1 MSPSIRLRLSIMM
14 FLQYFAWG
22 AWTVTM
28 GTYLLQTLRF
38 SGEQTGLAYGTASIA
53 AIVSPLFV
61 GLVVDRWFA
70 SQRALAVLFLLSAAT
85 LYYASLQTSF
95 VPFYVALL
103 VHMLCFMPTIA
114 LSNAVAFRHMD
125 KPQQQFP
132 GVRVLGT
139 IGWIAAGWLVGYVLH
154 AEAVATQF
162 HVSAIALAVLG
173 LFSLALPHTPPL
185 PRAEGTQKPGLRD
198 FLGLDALQLM
208 RDRSFAIF
216 MIGSLLVCIP
226 LQFYYAFTNGFLN
239 EIGVPNAAGKMTFG
253 QMSEIAFM
261 LAMPLFFRRLGI
273 KAMLLIGMAAWAARY
288 LLFATGDSG
297 ELMWMLYL
305 GILLHGVCYDFFFV
319 SGQIY
324 VDREAPAHLRA
335 SAQGFLTLVT
345 WGVGMLIGSWLSGK
359 VVDAYR
365 VAGDPVTHD
374 WSQIWLVPAIG
385 AAAVFLLFALFFRDR
400 AKQQPAG
407 SEAGVRAP

>member
-1 MSPSIRLRLSIMM
+1 MSPSIRLRLSILM

-61 GLVVDRWFA
+61 G
-70 SQRALAVLFLLSAAT
+70 LAVLFLLSAAT

-185 PRAEGTQKPGLRD
+185 PRAEGAQKPGLRD
-198 FLGLDALQLM
+198 FFGLDALQLM

-407 SEAGVRAP
+407 SEAGVRAS

>member
-1 MSPSIRLRLSIMM
+1 MNLSTRLRLSVLM

-38 SGEQTGLAYGTASIA
+38 SGEQTGLAYGTAAIA
-53 AIVSPLFV
+53 AIVSPLLV

-70 SQRALAVLFLLSAAT
+70 SQRALAVLFLLSAGT
-85 LYYASLQTSF
+85 LYYASTRTGF
-95 VPFYVALL
+95 GPFYIALL
-103 VHMLCFMPTIA
+103 VHMLCFMPTLA
-114 LSNAVAFRHMD
+114 LANAIAFRHMED
-125 KPQQQFP
+125 PQQQFP

-139 IGWIAAGWLVGYVLH
+139 IGWIAAGWLVGYVLR
-154 AEAVATQF
+154 AEASAVQF
-162 HVSAIALAVLG
+162 HVAAIALVALG

-185 PRAEGTQKPGLRD
+185 PRAAGAAQPGIRE
-198 FLGLDALQLM
+198 FLGLDALKLLHN
-208 RDRSFAIF
+208 RSFAVF
-216 MIGSLLVCIP
+216 MLGSLLVCIP

-288 LLFATGDSG
+288 FLFANGDSG
-297 ELMWMLYL
+297 QLMWMLYL

-324 VDREAPAHLRA
+324 TDREAPAHLRA
-335 SAQGFLTLVT
+335 SAQGLLTLVT
-345 WGVGMLIGSWLSGK
+345 WGIGMLVGSWLSGK
-359 VVDAYR
+359 VVDAYAI
-365 VAGDPVTHD
+365 AGDPPTHD

-385 AAAVFLLFALFFRDR
+385 AAGVLLLFALAFKDR
-400 AKQQPAG
+400 PRRAG
-407 SEAGVRAP
+407 QAAA

>member
-1 MSPSIRLRLSIMM
+1 MTPSIRLRLSIMM

-28 GTYLLQTLRF
+28 GTYLLQAMRF

-70 SQRALAVLFLLSAAT
+70 SQRALSVLFLLSAAT
-85 LYYASLQTSF
+85 LYYASTQTSF
-95 VPFYVALL
+95 APFYAALL
-103 VHMLCFMPTIA
+103 LHMLCFMPTLA
-114 LSNAVAFRHMD
+114 LGNAIAFRHMD

-139 IGWIAAGWLVGYVLH
+139 VGWIAAGWLVGYVLG
-154 AEAVATQF
+154 AENSAMQF
-162 HVSAIALAVLG
+162 HVAVIALAVLG

-185 PRAEGTQKPGLRD
+185 ARVEGARKLGLRD

-208 RDRSFAIF
+208 RDRSFAVF
-216 MIGSLLVCIP
+216 VLGSLLVCIP

-239 EIGVPNAAGKMTFG
+239 EIGVANAAAKMTFG

-288 LLFATGDSG
+288 LLFAAGDAG
-297 ELMWMLYL
+297 AGMWMLYL
-305 GILLHGVCYDFFFV
+305 GIIVHGVCYDFFFV

-324 VDREAPAHLRA
+324 VDRQAPAHLRA

-345 WGVGMLIGSWLSGK
+345 WGVGMLIGSWLSGR

-365 VAGDPVTHD
+365 VAGDPVAHD
-374 WSQIWLVPAIG
+374 WSRIWLVPALG
-385 AAAVFLLFALFFRDR
+385 AAAVFVVFVLFFRDR
-400 AKQQPAG
+400 TRANPDDDGAAG
-407 SEAGVRAP
+407 P

>member
-1 MSPSIRLRLSIMM
+1 MTPSIRLRLSIMM

-85 LYYASLQTSF
+85 LYYASLQTAF

-162 HVSAIALAVLG
+162 HVSAIALMVLG
-173 LFSLALPHTPPL
+173 LFSLVLPHTPPL
-185 PRAEGTQKPGLRD
+185 PRAEGAQKPSLRD

-239 EIGVPNAAGKMTFG
+239 EIDVPNAAGKMTFG

-273 KAMLLIGMAAWAARY
+273 KTMLLIGMAAWAARY
-288 LLFATGDSG
+288 LLFAMGDSG

-345 WGVGMLIGSWLSGK
+345 WGVGMLIGSWLSGR

-365 VAGDPVTHD
+365 AGGDRVTHD

-385 AAAVFLLFALFFRDR
+385 AAAVFLLFALFFRDCAPKR
-400 AKQQPAG
+400 LPE
-407 SEAGVRAP
+407 SETGVSTP

>member
-1 MSPSIRLRLSIMM
+1 MPLSIRIRLSAMM

-28 GTYLLQTLRF
+28 GTYLLQTMKF
-38 SGEQTGLAYGTASIA
+38 SGEQTGLAYGTSAVA

-85 LYYASLQTSF
+85 LYFASLQTSF
-95 VPFYVALL
+95 AAFYGALL
-103 VHMLCFMPTIA
+103 VHMLCFMPTLA
-114 LSNAVAFRHMD
+114 LCNAVAFRHMD
-125 KPQQQFP
+125 NPQQQFP

-139 IGWIAAGWLVGYVLH
+139 IGWIAAGWVVGYVLH
-154 AEAVATQF
+154 AEASSVQFLVA
-162 HVSAIALAVLG
+162 VGALAALG

-185 PRAEGTQKPGLRD
+185 PRAEGAARPGLRD
-198 FLGLDALQLM
+198 FFGLDALQLM
-208 RDRSFAIF
+208 RNRSFAVF
-216 MIGSLLVCIP
+216 MLGSLLVCIP

-239 EIGVPNAAGKMTFG
+239 EIGVSNAAGKMTFG

-261 LAMPLFFRRLGI
+261 LAMPLFFRYLGI
-273 KAMLLIGMAAWAARY
+273 KAMLLIGMAAWATRY
-288 LLFATGDSG
+288 LLFAAGDSG

-305 GILLHGVCYDFFFV
+305 GILLHGICYDFFFV

-335 SAQGFLTLVT
+335 SAQGFLTFIT
-345 WGVGMLIGSWLSGK
+345 WGVGMFIGSWLSGK
-359 VVDAYR
+359 AVDAYR
-365 VAGDPVTHD
+365 VAGEASAHD
-374 WSQIWLVPAIG
+374 WSQIWLLPAIG

-400 AKQQPAG
+400 TPQASAG
-407 SEAGVRAP
+407 KGTRAP